1 MKSEVEE
8 GFLRS
13 GTATN
18 RRPSGRND
26 SFMAFIAVSGKTR
39 TGLCELEFFA
49 ELQGGKKIKTHAL
62 YYLEPFGA
70 FFAGGCGSP
79 GSLPKL
85 LSTARFL
92 LIKVLRCCTQ
102 RKLRRGSGGVFNV

>member
-1 MKSEVEE
+1 MNSEVEE

-26 SFMAFIAVSGKTR
+26 SFIASMAVSGKTR
-39 TGLCELEFFA
+39 TGLREFEFFA
-49 ELQGGKKIKTHAL
+49 ELRGGKKIKTHAL
-62 YYLEPFGA
+62 YYLEPLWA
-70 FFAGGCGSP
+70 FFACGCGRP
-79 GSLPKL
+79 GSLPKV

-92 LIKVLRCCTQ
+92 LIKVLRCWTHK
-102 RKLRRGSGGVFNV
+102 KLRSGSGGVFNV